1 MTTVVE
7 HVAASTR
14 SFTAVF
20 RNPALRR
27 INLALAASVIGDWAY
42 SVAVS
47 VWVFQEHGAA
57 ALGFFGVARYV
68 TMAVLGPLMATA
80 ADRFP
85 KRLVM
90 VTADIARAVTVV
102 VGAVVIATDRPAFLV
117 YALGLLTSIFSLAF
131 RPAQSALLP
140 RLATEPQQL
149 TSANVVASTIESLG
163 FFVGPAIAG
172 FLLAIADV
180 EVVYLVNAASFVVS
194 AILLSRLVEPASAAQ
209 AVAAADGD
217 EQTADEAGGGGGG
230 GLFRDAAAG
239 FAVIRGNRDLR
250 LVTALMAAQTVV
262 AGASLVYE
270 VSIALDLLEMGESG
284 LGLLDAVLGVGG
296 ILGGFVVLVLARRG
310 RLASDFGI
318 GVILWAAPLLLI
330 AAVPSLATTLVAM
343 FLIGLANSMV
353 DVNAYTIVQ
362 RVAPAEVMGRVF
374 GALESLLTVGM
385 ALGALVMPLLIELVG
400 LRTGLAIVGGS
411 VTLAGL
417 AGFAGL
423 RRIDETALAPAG
435 LDLVRGVPLLAVLPP
450 PVQERLAHVLVPATF
465 AAGEVVIREGDRGDR
480 FWIIERGEAVVS
492 IAGETVRQ
500 LGAGDSFGEIALL
513 RDVPRTA
520 TVQAGDEDLVLQG
533 LDRDEFLPAV
543 TGHGEASEV
552 ADAVV
557 ERWLAL
563 G

>member
-42 SVAVS
+42 SVAVA

-57 ALGFFGVARYV
+57 ALGFFGVARYA
-68 TMAVLGPLMATA
+68 TMAVLGPLMATT

-90 VTADIARAVTVV
+90 VVSDIARAVTVV
-102 VGAVVIATDRPAFLV
+102 VGAVVIATDGPAVLV

-149 TSANVVASTIESLG
+149 TSANVVSSTIESLG

-194 AILLSRLVEPASAAQ
+194 ALLLSRLVEPPAA
-209 AVAAADGD
+209 AAAAADD
-217 EQTADEAGGGGGG
+217 EQADHDEAGGG
-230 GLFRDAAAG
+230 LWRDAAAG
-239 FAVIRGNRDLR
+239 FAVIRRNRNLL
-250 LVTALMAAQTVV
+250 LVAGLMAAQTVV

-284 LGLLDAVLGVGG
+284 LGLLDAVLGIGG

-330 AAVPSLATTLVAM
+330 AAVPSLGTTLVAM

-362 RVAPAEVMGRVF
+362 RIAPAEVMGRVF

-385 ALGALVMPLLIELVG
+385 AIGALVMPLLIELVG
-400 LRTGLAIVGGS
+400 LRTGLVVVGGA

-417 AGFAGL
+417 MGFGGL

-435 LDLVRGVPLLAVLPP
+435 LALVRGVPLLAALPP
-450 PVQERLAHVLVPATF
+450 PVQERLAHVLVPATVP
-465 AAGEVVIREGDRGDR
+465 AGEVVVREGDRGDR
-480 FWIIERGEAVVS
+480 FWIIERGEALVT
-492 IAGETVRQ
+492 IDGAAVRR
-500 LGAGDSFGEIALL
+500 LGVGDSFGEIALL

>member
-42 SVAVS
+42 SVAVA
-47 VWVFQEHGAA
+47 VWVFREHGAA

-68 TMAVLGPLMATA
+68 TMAVLGPLMATF

-90 VTADIARAVTVV
+90 VLSDIARAMSVV
-102 VGAVVIATDRPAFLV
+102 AGAVVIATDGPAVLV

-149 TSANVVASTIESLG
+149 TSANVVSSTIESLG

-194 AILLSRLVEPASAAQ
+194 ALLLSRLVEPPAA
-209 AVAAADGD
+209 AAAAADD
-217 EQTADEAGGGGGG
+217 EQGDDDSGG

-239 FAVIRGNRDLR
+239 FAVIRRNRNLL
-250 LVTALMAAQTVV
+250 LVAGLMAAQTVV

-296 ILGGFVVLVLARRG
+296 IIGGFVVLVLARRG

-330 AAVPSLATTLVAM
+330 AAVPSLGTTLVAM

-362 RVAPAEVMGRVF
+362 RVAPPEVMGRVF

-400 LRTGLAIVGGS
+400 LRTGLVIVGGT
-411 VTLAGL
+411 VTFIGL

-435 LDLVRGVPLLAVLPP
+435 LALVRGVPLLTVLPP
-450 PVQERLAHVLVPATF
+450 PVQERLAHVLVPSIVP
-465 AAGEVVIREGDRGDR
+465 AGEVVFREGDRGDR
-480 FWIIERGEAVVS
+480 FWIIERGDAIVSIDGEAV
-492 IAGETVRQ
+492 R
-500 LGAGDSFGEIALL
+500 LLRAGDSFGEIALL

-520 TVQAGDEDLVLQG
+520 TIQAGDGDLVLQG

>member
-7 HVAASTR
+7 HVTASTR

-20 RNPALRR
+20 HNPALRR

-42 SVAVS
+42 SVAVA

-68 TMAVLGPLMATA
+68 TMAILGPLMATA

-90 VTADIARAVTVV
+90 VVADVARAITVV
-102 VGAVVIATDRPAFLV
+102 GGAVVIAADGPAVLV
-117 YALGLLTSIFSLAF
+117 YSLGLLTSIFSLAF

-172 FLLAIADV
+172 FLLAITDV

-194 AILLSRLVEPASAAQ
+194 AILLSRLVEPPD
-209 AVAAADGD
+209 AAATETDG
-217 EQTADEAGGGGGG
+217 EPAGDQAR

-239 FAVIRGNRDLR
+239 FAVIRRNSNLR
-250 LVTALMAAQTVV
+250 LIAALMAAQTVV

-270 VSIALDLLEMGESG
+270 VSIALDLLDLGESG

-296 ILGGFVVLVLARRG
+296 ILGGFVVLVLARRQ
-310 RLASDFGI
+310 RLAGDFGI
-318 GVILWAAPLLLI
+318 GVILWSAPLLLI
-330 AAVPSLATTLVAM
+330 AAFPSLGTTLVAM

-353 DVNAYTIVQ
+353 DVNAFTIVQ
-362 RVAPAEVMGRVF
+362 RLAPAEVMGRVF
-374 GALESLLTVGM
+374 GALESLLTAGM
-385 ALGALVMPLLIELVG
+385 AVGALLMPLLIEVVG
-400 LRTGLAIVGGS
+400 LRAGLVIVAGAVS
-411 VTLAGL
+411 LAGI
-417 AGFAGL
+417 AGL
-423 RRIDETALAPAG
+423 SGLHRIDAMALAPSG
-435 LDLVRGVPLLAVLPP
+435 LGLVRGVPMLAVLPP
-450 PVQERLAHVLVPATF
+450 PVQERLAHVLVPVTVP
-465 AAGEVVIREGDRGDR
+465 AGEVAVGEGERADR
-480 FWIIERGEAVVS
+480 FWIIERGDALVS
-492 IAGETVRQ
+492 IGGEPVRQ
-500 LGAGDSFGEIALL
+500 LGPGDSFGEIALL

-520 TVQAGDEDLVLQG
+520 TVQAGDEDLVLRG

-543 TGHGEASEV
+543 TGHGEANEV

>member
-14 SFTAVF
+14 SFAAVF

-90 VTADIARAVTVV
+90 VAADIARAVTVV
-102 VGAVVIATDRPAFLV
+102 VGAVVIATDGPAFLV

-194 AILLSRLVEPASAAQ
+194 AILLSRLVEPTSAAP
-209 AVAAADGD
+209 ADAAEDDD
-217 EQTADEAGGGGGG
+217 EQTADHQAG

-239 FAVIRGNRDLR
+239 FAVIRGNSDLR

-270 VSIALDLLEMGESG
+270 VSIALDLLDMGESG

-435 LDLVRGVPLLAVLPP
+435 LELVRGVPLLAVLPP

>member
-20 RNPALRR
+20 HNSALRR

-42 SVAVS
+42 SVAVA

-68 TMAVLGPLMATA
+68 TMATLGPLMATA

-90 VTADIARAVTVV
+90 VVADVARAVTVV
-102 VGAVVIATDRPAFLV
+102 GGAVVIAADGPAVLV
-117 YALGLLTSIFSLAF
+117 YSLGLLTSICSLAF

-172 FLLAIADV
+172 FLLAITDV

-194 AILLSRLVEPASAAQ
+194 AILLSRLVEPP
-209 AVAAADGD
+209 AAAATETDGEPAGD
-217 EQTADEAGGGGGG
+217 EAG

-239 FAVIRGNRDLR
+239 FAVIRRNSNLR
-250 LVTALMAAQTVV
+250 LIAALMAAQTVV

-270 VSIALDLLEMGESG
+270 VSIALDLLDLGESG

-296 ILGGFVVLVLARRG
+296 ILGGFVVLVLARRQ
-310 RLASDFGI
+310 RLAGDFGI
-318 GVILWAAPLLLI
+318 GVILWSAPLLLI
-330 AAVPSLATTLVAM
+330 AAFPSLGTTLVAM

-353 DVNAYTIVQ
+353 DVNAFTIVQ
-362 RVAPAEVMGRVF
+362 RLAPAEVMGRVF
-374 GALESLLTVGM
+374 GALESLLTAGM
-385 ALGALVMPLLIELVG
+385 AVGALLMPLLIEVVG
-400 LRTGLAIVGGS
+400 LRAGLVIVAGAVS
-411 VTLAGL
+411 LAGI
-417 AGFAGL
+417 AGL
-423 RRIDETALAPAG
+423 SGLHRIDATALAPSG
-435 LDLVRGVPLLAVLPP
+435 LGLVRGVPMLAVLPP
-450 PVQERLAHVLVPATF
+450 PVQERLAHVLVPVTVP
-465 AAGEVVIREGDRGDR
+465 AGEVAVGEGERADR
-480 FWIIERGEAVVS
+480 FWIIERGDALVS
-492 IAGETVRQ
+492 IDGETVRR
-500 LGAGDSFGEIALL
+500 LGPGDSFGEIALL

-520 TVQAGDEDLVLQG
+520 TVQAGDEDLVLRG

-543 TGHGEASEV
+543 TGHGEANEV

>member
-14 SFTAVF
+14 SFAAVF

-90 VTADIARAVTVV
+90 VAADIARAVTVV
-102 VGAVVIATDRPAFLV
+102 VGAVVIATDGPAFLV

-194 AILLSRLVEPASAAQ
+194 AILLSRLVEPTSAAP
-209 AVAAADGD
+209 ADAAEDDD
-217 EQTADEAGGGGGG
+217 EQTADHEAG

-310 RLASDFGI
+310 RLASDFGV

-400 LRTGLAIVGGS
+400 LRTGLVIVGGA

>member
-14 SFTAVF
+14 SFAAVF

-90 VTADIARAVTVV
+90 VAADIARAVTVV
-102 VGAVVIATDRPAFLV
+102 VGAVVIATDGPAFLV

-194 AILLSRLVEPASAAQ
+194 AILLSRLVEPTSAAP
-209 AVAAADGD
+209 ADAAEDDD
-217 EQTADEAGGGGGG
+217 EQTADHRAG

-239 FAVIRGNRDLR
+239 FAVIRGNSDLR

-270 VSIALDLLEMGESG
+270 VSIALDLLDMGESG

-435 LDLVRGVPLLAVLPP
+435 LELVRGVPLLAVLPP

>member
-1 MTTVVE
+1 MSRRTT
-7 HVAASTR
+7 TK
-14 SFTAVF
+14 
-20 RNPALRR
+20 P
-27 INLALAASVIGDWAY
+27 
-42 SVAVS
+42 
-47 VWVFQEHGAA
+47 AA
-57 ALGFFGVARYV
+57 ACC
-68 TMAVLGPLMATA
+68 
-80 ADRFP
+80 
-85 KRLVM
+85 
-90 VTADIARAVTVV
+90 
-102 VGAVVIATDRPAFLV
+102 
-117 YALGLLTSIFSLAF
+117 
-131 RPAQSALLP
+131 
-140 RLATEPQQL
+140 
-149 TSANVVASTIESLG
+149 
-163 FFVGPAIAG
+163 
-172 FLLAIADV
+172 
-180 EVVYLVNAASFVVS
+180 
-194 AILLSRLVEPASAAQ
+194 
-209 AVAAADGD
+209 
-217 EQTADEAGGGGGG
+217 
-230 GLFRDAAAG
+230 RDAAAG
-239 FAVIRGNRDLR
+239 FAVIRRNRNLL
-250 LVTALMAAQTVV
+250 LVAGLMAAQTVV

-284 LGLLDAVLGVGG
+284 LGLLDAVLGIGG

-330 AAVPSLATTLVAM
+330 AAVPSLGTTLVAM

-362 RVAPAEVMGRVF
+362 RIAPAEVMGRVF

-385 ALGALVMPLLIELVG
+385 AIGALVMPLLIELVG
-400 LRTGLAIVGGS
+400 LRTGLVVVGGA

-417 AGFAGL
+417 MGFGGL

-435 LDLVRGVPLLAVLPP
+435 LALVRGVPLLAALPP
-450 PVQERLAHVLVPATF
+450 PVQERLAHVLVPATVP
-465 AAGEVVIREGDRGDR
+465 AGEVVVREGDRGDR
-480 FWIIERGEAVVS
+480 FWIIERGEALVT
-492 IAGETVRQ
+492 IDGAAVRQ
-500 LGAGDSFGEIALL
+500 LGVGDSFGEIALL

>member
-42 SVAVS
+42 SVAVA
-47 VWVFQEHGAA
+47 VWVFREHGAA

-68 TMAVLGPLMATA
+68 TMAVLGPLMATF

-90 VTADIARAVTVV
+90 VLSDIARAMSVV
-102 VGAVVIATDRPAFLV
+102 AGAVVIATDGPAVLV

-149 TSANVVASTIESLG
+149 TSANVVSSTIESLG

-194 AILLSRLVEPASAAQ
+194 ALLLSRLVEPPAA
-209 AVAAADGD
+209 AAAAADD
-217 EQTADEAGGGGGG
+217 EQGDDDSGG

-239 FAVIRGNRDLR
+239 FAVIRRNRNLL
-250 LVTALMAAQTVV
+250 LVSGLMAAQTVV

-284 LGLLDAVLGVGG
+284 LGLLDAVLGIGG

-330 AAVPSLATTLVAM
+330 AAVPSLGTTLVAM

-362 RVAPAEVMGRVF
+362 RVAPPEVMGRVF

-400 LRTGLAIVGGS
+400 LRTGLVIVGGT
-411 VTLAGL
+411 VTLIGL

-435 LDLVRGVPLLAVLPP
+435 LALVRGVPLLAVLPP
-450 PVQERLAHVLVPATF
+450 PVQERLAHVLVPSTVP
-465 AAGEVVIREGDRGDR
+465 AGEVVFREGDRGDR
-480 FWIIERGEAVVS
+480 FWIIERGDAIVS
-492 IAGETVRQ
+492 IDGEAVRQ
-500 LGAGDSFGEIALL
+500 LRAGDSFGEIALL

-520 TVQAGDEDLVLQG
+520 TIQAGDGDLVLQG

>member
-14 SFTAVF
+14 SFAAVF

-90 VTADIARAVTVV
+90 VAADIARAVTVV
-102 VGAVVIATDRPAFLV
+102 VGAVVIATDGPAFLV

-194 AILLSRLVEPASAAQ
+194 AILLSRLVEPTSAAP
-209 AVAAADGD
+209 ADAADDDD
-217 EQTADEAGGGGGG
+217 EQTADHEAG

-310 RLASDFGI
+310 RLASDFGV

-400 LRTGLAIVGGS
+400 LRTGLVIVGGA

-500 LGAGDSFGEIALL
+500 LRAGDSFGEIALL

-533 LDRDEFLPAV
+533 LDRDEFIPAV

>member
-1 MTTVVE
+1 M
-7 HVAASTR
+7 
-14 SFTAVF
+14 
-20 RNPALRR
+20 
-27 INLALAASVIGDWAY
+27 
-42 SVAVS
+42 
-47 VWVFQEHGAA
+47 
-57 ALGFFGVARYV
+57 
-68 TMAVLGPLMATA
+68 
-80 ADRFP
+80 
-85 KRLVM
+85 
-90 VTADIARAVTVV
+90 
-102 VGAVVIATDRPAFLV
+102 
-117 YALGLLTSIFSLAF
+117 
-131 RPAQSALLP
+131 
-140 RLATEPQQL
+140 
-149 TSANVVASTIESLG
+149 
-163 FFVGPAIAG
+163 
-172 FLLAIADV
+172 
-180 EVVYLVNAASFVVS
+180 
-194 AILLSRLVEPASAAQ
+194 
-209 AVAAADGD
+209 
-217 EQTADEAGGGGGG
+217 
-230 GLFRDAAAG
+230 
-239 FAVIRGNRDLR
+239 IRGNRDLR

-310 RLASDFGI
+310 RLASDFGV

-400 LRTGLAIVGGS
+400 LRTGLVDRRRGRDPRRVGR
-411 VTLAGL
+411 
-417 AGFAGL
+417 F
-423 RRIDETALAPAG
+423 R
-435 LDLVRGVPLLAVLPP
+435 
-450 PVQERLAHVLVPATF
+450 RLAADRRDRPGAGRPGTRPRRCRCSLCCRHRCRNAWRTCSCRPPSRPARWSSGKATG
-465 AAGEVVIREGDRGDR
+465 ATGSGSSSG
-480 FWIIERGEAVVS
+480 GEAVVS

>member
-1 MTTVVE
+1 M
-7 HVAASTR
+7 
-14 SFTAVF
+14 
-20 RNPALRR
+20 
-27 INLALAASVIGDWAY
+27 
-42 SVAVS
+42 
-47 VWVFQEHGAA
+47 
-57 ALGFFGVARYV
+57 
-68 TMAVLGPLMATA
+68 
-80 ADRFP
+80 
-85 KRLVM
+85 
-90 VTADIARAVTVV
+90 
-102 VGAVVIATDRPAFLV
+102 
-117 YALGLLTSIFSLAF
+117 
-131 RPAQSALLP
+131 
-140 RLATEPQQL
+140 
-149 TSANVVASTIESLG
+149 
-163 FFVGPAIAG
+163 
-172 FLLAIADV
+172 
-180 EVVYLVNAASFVVS
+180 
-194 AILLSRLVEPASAAQ
+194 
-209 AVAAADGD
+209 
-217 EQTADEAGGGGGG
+217 
-230 GLFRDAAAG
+230 
-239 FAVIRGNRDLR
+239 
-250 LVTALMAAQTVV
+250 
-262 AGASLVYE
+262 YE

-400 LRTGLAIVGGS
+400 LRTGLVIVGGA

-435 LDLVRGVPLLAVLPP
+435 LELVRGVPLLAVLPP